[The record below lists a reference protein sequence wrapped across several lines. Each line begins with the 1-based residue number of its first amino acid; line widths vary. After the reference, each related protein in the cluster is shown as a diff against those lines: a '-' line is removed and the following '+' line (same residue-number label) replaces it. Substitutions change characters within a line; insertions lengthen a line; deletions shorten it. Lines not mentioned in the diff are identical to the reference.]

1 MGDVHYVICQLG
13 LLRQQAWKTRAG
25 DLFLG
30 RLGASGV
37 HHPVIALLLMLLQAA
52 VS

>member
-1 MGDVHYVICQLG
+1 MHYVICQLR

-25 DLFLG
+25 DVFLG
-30 RLGASGV
+30 RLDASGAQN
-37 HHPVIALLLMLLQAA
+37 PVIALLLMLLQAA